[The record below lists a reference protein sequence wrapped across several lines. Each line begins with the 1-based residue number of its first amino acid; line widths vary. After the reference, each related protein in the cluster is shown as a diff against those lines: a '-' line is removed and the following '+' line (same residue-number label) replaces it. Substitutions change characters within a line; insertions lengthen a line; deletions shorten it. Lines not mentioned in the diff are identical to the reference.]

1 MLFAGC
7 VNSSNSLRLI
17 GRGGG
22 PPLRGGRGGRG
33 RGKLNLM
40 HNINM
45 NNHLLSLKMVEVNDQ

>member
-1 MLFAGC
+1 